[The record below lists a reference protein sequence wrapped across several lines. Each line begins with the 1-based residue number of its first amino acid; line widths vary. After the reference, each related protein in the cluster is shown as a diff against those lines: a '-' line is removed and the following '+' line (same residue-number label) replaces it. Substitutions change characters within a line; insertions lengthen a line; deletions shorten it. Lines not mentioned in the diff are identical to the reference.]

1 LINKKIKG
9 ALRSGFPLLNFFLS
23 SFRPAPFFPFPSQI
37 LKIGKKKAKKK
48 KADDVEEIE
57 VMDDANVNKTNRI
70 IIIISSSSS
79 N

>member
-1 LINKKIKG
+1 LE
-9 ALRSGFPLLNFFLS
+9 
-23 SFRPAPFFPFPSQI
+23 
-37 LKIGKKKAKKK
+37 KKAKKK

-70 IIIISSSSS
+70 IIIISSSSI